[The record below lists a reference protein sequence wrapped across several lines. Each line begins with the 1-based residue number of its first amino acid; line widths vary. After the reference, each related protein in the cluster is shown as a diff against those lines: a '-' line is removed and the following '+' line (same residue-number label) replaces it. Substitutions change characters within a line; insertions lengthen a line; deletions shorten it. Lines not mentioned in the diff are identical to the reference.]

1 MHASNLLH
9 LSLKI
14 VDEVATRTI
23 INELNFVA
31 ASDIFYRA
39 ISIDIL

>member
-1 MHASNLLH
+1 MRASNLLH

-14 VDEVATRTI
+14 VDKVATRTN

-31 ASDIFYRA
+31 VSDFFYRA
-39 ISIDIL
+39 ISTDIL